1 MVLSITEIEERD
13 GKLLRF
19 TDVPAYI
26 LKISGV
32 KVGRD
37 AVYTWAVRKGKR
49 SYTGRL
55 VKLRCIRSCGLWL
68 TTERW
73 VEEFLRKLNK

>member
-19 TDVPAYI
+19 RDVPAYI

-32 KVGRD
+32 KVGKD
-37 AVYTWAVRKGKR
+37 AVYTWAVRKGRK
-49 SYTGRL
+49 SYSGRM
-55 VKLRCIRSCGLWL
+55 VKLRAIRSCGLWL
-68 TTERW
+68 TTTVW